1 MHDRS
6 WVKST
11 PKREA
16 ELKTLLGGVV
26 GSSAS
31 SSITVGNRELAR
43 SGQSSEHGSRMT
55 NPSGSYAYNNA
66 EQKFMRD
73 LVTRVGKMVGP

>member
-1 MHDRS
+1 
-6 WVKST
+6 
-11 PKREA
+11 
-16 ELKTLLGGVV
+16 
-26 GSSAS
+26 
-31 SSITVGNRELAR
+31 
-43 SGQSSEHGSRMT
+43 MT